1 LETEEYERRR
11 YARLFALLEHCR
23 YSKVLEIGCGAGVF
37 TRLLARIADRVVG
50 IDVAQAAIDRAR
62 SYNADSPNVVFETG
76 NIMEYDFGSE
86 GPWDLIVL
94 SETIYYLGW
103 LYPFFDVAW
112 LAHELQAATTEGGSV
127 LLANSSGETN
137 DYLIRPWVIR
147 TYHDLFLN
155 VGFEIE
161 REEVFRGTKHGV
173 DYEVL
178 MALLSNRT
186 DGERQRR
193 LENRE
198 SMANGVLPDESE
210 KGMTR

>member
-1 LETEEYERRR
+1 
-11 YARLFALLEHCR
+11 
-23 YSKVLEIGCGAGVF
+23 
-37 TRLLARIADRVVG
+37 
-50 IDVAQAAIDRAR
+50 
-62 SYNADSPNVVFETG
+62 VFETG